1 MRVEDLDLVRV
12 LVAAGARG
20 GDDEPAVGQ
29 AVQVRPGG
37 DPDVRPVSSVRDRSA
52 AALRPRRESA
62 AA

>member
-29 AVQVRPGG
+29 AVQVRP
-37 DPDVRPVSSVRDRSA
+37 A
-52 AALRPRRESA
+52 ATPTYAP
-62 AA
+62 